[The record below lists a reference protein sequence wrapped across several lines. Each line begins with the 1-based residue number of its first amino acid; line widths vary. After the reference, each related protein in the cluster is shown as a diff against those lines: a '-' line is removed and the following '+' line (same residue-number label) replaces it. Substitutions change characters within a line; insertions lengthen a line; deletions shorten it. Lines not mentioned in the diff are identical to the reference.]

1 MNQDTNKDYFR
12 EYAQMGKAL
21 SNENR
26 LEILSLL
33 IQSKKT
39 VEAIAEETGLSI
51 ANTSKHLQVLLKS
64 HLVRNERYKNFFYY
78 RLADEKIE
86 QMLTNFLEVAQEQIQ
101 QQHLVKDKFLGEAA
115 EEYTVSIE
123 EMEEKIQR
131 EEIVLV
137 DVRPSDEF
145 ETAHIPGA
153 VSMPIEELNTLV
165 EGLPQ
170 DKTIVAY
177 CRGPHCVM
185 ASKAIDILEQS
196 GRKAVKLA
204 QGVNDWKL
212 HKKES
217 SG

>member
-123 EMEEKIQR
+123 EMEEKIQKLFWWMS
-131 EEIVLV
+131 VLAMSLK
-137 DVRPSDEF
+137 RRTFPAPS
-145 ETAHIPGA
+145 P
-153 VSMPIEELNTLV
+153 
-165 EGLPQ
+165 
-170 DKTIVAY
+170 
-177 CRGPHCVM
+177 CRLK
-185 ASKAIDILEQS
+185 S
-196 GRKAVKLA
+196 
-204 QGVNDWKL
+204 
-212 HKKES
+212 
-217 SG
+217 